1 MKRHKMAMFVCKRG
15 EETLAKSLFS
25 TKINKALAREAELD
39 DLDSEI
45 ADDFK
50 KNAEEFS
57 NLAYGLLDKC
67 YKEDDE
73 LTQQLLTYDLV
84 NWSHWTCLSLAVC
97 SNLKEFLSHA
107 ACQMLIND
115 LWMGGMKIR
124 KNIILKVVA
133 GLLFF
138 PAIFMIPFKSAKE
151 LQYMPQTQEEHEN
164 ELENKEDDNISNV
177 SNDDQEAEKL
187 DKISMNSLKRNRTEN
202 VVSKSNLFFYLFYY
216 WVIMT
221 RKI

>member
-15 EETLAKSLFS
+15 EETLAKALFS

-39 DLDSEI
+39 NLDSEI
-45 ADDFK
+45 IDEFK

-67 YKEDDE
+67 YKENYE
-73 LTQQLLTYDLV
+73 LTHQLLTYDLV

-115 LWMGGMKIR
+115 LWMGGMKVR
-124 KNIILKVVA
+124 QNYKILA

-138 PAIFMIPFKSAKE
+138 PAIFMIHFKSAKE

-164 ELENKEDDNISNV
+164 ELGNKIDNTSNV
-177 SNDDQEAEKL
+177 SNE
-187 DKISMNSLKRNRTEN
+187 DKISINSLKRNHTEN
-202 VVSKSNLFFYLFYY
+202 SVYLIYIFIFFLIFLN
-216 WVIMT
+216 
-221 RKI
+221 